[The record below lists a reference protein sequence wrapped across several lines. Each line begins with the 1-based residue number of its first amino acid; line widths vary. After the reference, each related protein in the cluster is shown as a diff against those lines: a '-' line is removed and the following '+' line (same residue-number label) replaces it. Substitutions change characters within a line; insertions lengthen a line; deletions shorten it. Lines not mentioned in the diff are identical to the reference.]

1 MAQDPPTLRAVAT
14 TPPPSTTSGA
24 ELVPT
29 DRSLEIGVVRGIV
42 AYRWLTIS
50 WAAVALFFQRDH
62 LTRTGVAVVALGAA
76 LAFTTWST
84 FAARNDAGWLMRMP
98 VVVTEAAIGVSLLLL
113 DGVIWGGLEETRR
126 QSLPW
131 AWPHAA
137 ILSAAA
143 LFGLRP
149 ALAVASVLAAS
160 SWWGE
165 LEVRGGQDSWVGVG
179 SKSALYFLAAIGTA
193 LVMRRLREASGQIS
207 AARAREEMAATLHD
221 GVLQTLAVIQ
231 RRSDD
236 AELVDLARRQDREL
250 RSHLWGEPSPDS
262 GFEAA
267 VSAAASRAADG
278 YDLSVQTL
286 LPEDLPRLPDDVDHA
301 LGGAV
306 AEAVTNAAKHADA
319 GRVVVYA
326 EPLDDDP
333 DGHLVFCSVND
344 DGIGFDAEATA
355 HGRGLQHSILER
367 IHAIGGR
374 VEIATSPG
382 AGTEVRIW
390 VGGRT

>member
-1 MAQDPPTLRAVAT
+1 M
-14 TPPPSTTSGA
+14 
-24 ELVPT
+24 ELVPR
-29 DRSLEIGVVRGIV
+29 DRSLEIGVMRGIV

-50 WAAVALFFQRDH
+50 WAAVAVFFQRDH
-62 LTRTGVAVVALGAA
+62 LTRDVLAIVALGVA
-76 LAFTTWST
+76 LGFTAWST
-84 FAARNDAGWLMRMP
+84 LAARNDAGWLMRMP
-98 VVVTEAAIGVSLLLL
+98 TVVAEAAIGVSLLLL
-113 DGVIWGGLEETRR
+113 DGVIWGGVEEQTRR

-149 ALAVASVLAAS
+149 ALAVASALAVS

-165 LEVRGGQDSWVGVG
+165 LEVRGGSDSWVGVG
-179 SKSALYFLAAIGTA
+179 SKSALYFLAAFGTA
-193 LVMRRLREASGQIS
+193 LVMRRLREASTQIS

-236 AELVDLARRQDREL
+236 SELVDLARRQDRDL
-250 RSHLWGEPSPDS
+250 RSHLWGVPTADS
-262 GFEAA
+262 GFEATVA
-267 VSAAASRAADG
+267 VAAARAAEG
-278 YDLSVQTL
+278 YDIAVQTL
-286 LPEDLPRLPDDVDHA
+286 LPDDLPTLPADIDHA

-306 AEAVTNAAKHADA
+306 AEAITNSAKHAGA
-319 GRVVVYA
+319 SRVVVYA

-344 DGIGFDAEATA
+344 DGVGFDVDSTPP
-355 HGRGLQHSILER
+355 GRGMRHSILDR
-367 IHAIGGR
+367 IDAVNGR
-374 VEIATSPG
+374 VEVSSSPG
-382 AGTEVRIW
+382 SGTEVRFW
-390 VGGRT
+390 LGGRTRSHG